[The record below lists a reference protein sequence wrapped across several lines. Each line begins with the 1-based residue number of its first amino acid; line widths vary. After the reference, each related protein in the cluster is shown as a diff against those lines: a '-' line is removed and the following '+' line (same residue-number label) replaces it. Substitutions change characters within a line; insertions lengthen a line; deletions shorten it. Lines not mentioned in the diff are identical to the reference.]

1 MVTHGVV
8 VPRAWLFA
16 VLALLAPAAS
26 GLALW
31 GCAGIASGSYVNS
44 QTGLT
49 PYATV
54 GWGPADGVP
63 TGDPRLDNNPFFEKR
78 LQTDVAQRLG
88 ERGFQQAGEPD
99 LLVYYHVSVGERIDG
114 FGYCDAGG
122 CEPFVY
128 DFGTIVLDLVDR
140 RVNRLVWR
148 GWASGSMDGAIDNQD
163 WMERRIDEA
172 VTRIMARLPAN
183 SNASR

>member
-1 MVTHGVV
+1 MLQCAQRCGRLAT
-8 VPRAWLFA
+8 AIA
-16 VLALLAPAAS
+16 VIVI
-26 GLALW
+26 G
-31 GCAGIASGSYVNS
+31 GCASMSIGSYVDRS
-44 QTGLT
+44 ADLSRYRT
-49 PYATV
+49 Y
-54 GWGPADGVP
+54 GWAPPDQRA
-63 TGDPRLDNNPFFEKR
+63 TGDPRLDNNPFFEQR
-78 LQTDVAQRLG
+78 LQTDVAQRLD
-88 ERGFQQAGEPD
+88 ERGFQQAGDPD